1 MRNRGS
7 IILKVKDKVALIRRC
22 REGTAYYVFPGG
34 GIEKAET
41 PEQAGKREAFEELG
55 VKVEVKDCLAVVPF
69 NGIQYFFLGDIIEGV
84 LGTGNGEEYNDS
96 ERGTYQP
103 MWVMIEDLATLD
115 VRPKEVAEKVLSLY
129 KSTEK

>member
-1 MRNRGS
+1 MVRNRGS

-41 PEQAGKREAFEELG
+41 PEQAAKREAFEELG
-55 VKVEVKDCLAVVPF
+55 VKVEVKDCLAIVHF

-84 LGTGNGEEYNDS
+84 LGTGNGEEYKDS
-96 ERGTYQP
+96 LRGTYQP
-103 MWVMIEDLATLD
+103 MKAYVGKNRRPLL
-115 VRPKEVAEKVLSLY
+115 VRCSAKRSSR
-129 KSTEK
+129 KSAIVV